1 MNKFLAEE
9 GDCHAER
16 QDGTDSIN
24 TAAKAKLFSKLEDG
38 SPERIGK
45 KGGFNQYAGSKN
57 LGKREALKNY

>member
-16 QDGTDSIN
+16 QDGTNPIN
-24 TAAKAKLFSKLEDG
+24 TAAKAKLFSKFEDG
-38 SPERIGK
+38 GIEGIEK
-45 KGGFNQYAGSKN
+45 KGFLNQYTGSKN